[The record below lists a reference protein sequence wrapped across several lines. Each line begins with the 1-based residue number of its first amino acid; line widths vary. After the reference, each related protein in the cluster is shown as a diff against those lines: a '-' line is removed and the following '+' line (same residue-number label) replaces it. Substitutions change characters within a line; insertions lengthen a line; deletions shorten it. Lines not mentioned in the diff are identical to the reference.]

1 MPSKNTI
8 IKALIENQIVELMI
22 KSNIENIFMSDG
34 TTTLAAKLA
43 EIISSINTI
52 NADIKNIPTDST
64 IDAKISAAIDNLIN
78 GAPDTYDT
86 LKEIAD
92 YLSTHQSEYTALV
105 TLVGSKVDKVDGKG
119 LSTNDF
125 TTAEKNKLAGIAANA
140 NNYTLPAATSS
151 ALGGVKI
158 GSNITNSSG
167 TISVTKTNVT
177 NALGYTP
184 PQQDTTYSTASTSEA
199 GLMSAADKSK
209 LDGIAAGANN
219 YTHPTTAGNKHIPSG
234 GSTGQIL
241 KYSASGTAVW
251 ANETDT
257 TYSTFVKSG
266 ADAAA
271 GLVPAPST
279 TAGTTKYLREDGTW
293 TTPPNTTYSNMTAAT
308 ASAAGEAGLVPAP
321 AAGKQTS
328 FLRGDGTWVV
338 PTNTTYSAATTSA
351 SGLMSAEDKTKL
363 DGIATG
369 ANKYTL
375 PAATSSALGGVKIGN
390 NITNT
395 SGTISLSKTN
405 VTAALG
411 YDPERIYVQSTQP
424 TTLKPGDLWIQLV

>member
-1 MPSKNTI
+1 MASKNAT
-8 IKALIENQIVELMI
+8 IKAMIENQIVELMF

-43 EIISSINTI
+43 EVISAINDI
-52 NADIKNIPTDST
+52 NENIKNVPTDST
-64 IDAKISAAIDNLIN
+64 IDSKISAAISDLID
-78 GAPDTYDT
+78 GAPETYDT

-92 YLSTHQSEYTALV
+92 YLSTHQSEYTALI

-167 TISVTKTNVT
+167 SISVTKTNVT

-184 PQQDTTYSTASTSEA
+184 PQQDTTYST
-199 GLMSAADKSK
+199 
-209 LDGIAAGANN
+209 
-219 YTHPTTAGNKHIPSG
+219 
-234 GSTGQIL
+234 
-241 KYSASGTAVW
+241 
-251 ANETDT
+251 
-257 TYSTFVKSG
+257 FVKSG
-266 ADAAA
+266 ADAAS

-308 ASAAGEAGLVPAP
+308 SSAAGKAGLVPAP
-321 AAGKQTS
+321 AAGKQAS
-328 FLRGDGTWVV
+328 YLRGDGTWAV

-375 PAATSSALGGVKIGN
+375 PAATSSALGGVKVGS
-390 NITNT
+390 NISNS

-405 VTAALG
+405 VTTALG
-411 YDPERIYVQSTQP
+411 YTPERIYVQSTQP
-424 TTLKPGDLWIQLV
+424 ATLNSGDLWIQID